1 MRVSVILLTGLALFG
16 GCVNAKE
23 DEESKAL
30 DFSLHW
36 TMKKYAP
43 VIIKQRKDEALDT
56 RGLFESKEEESNIEL
71 DAHFEGPHK
80 ENKDREVTPDGLGV
94 GIKLGI

>member
-1 MRVSVILLTGLALFG
+1 MKMSVVLLAGFALFG
-16 GCVNAKE
+16 NCVNAKE
-23 DEESKAL
+23 GEESKVL

-43 VIIKQRKDEALDT
+43 VIIERRKDETLDI
-56 RGLFESKEEESNIEL
+56 RGLFEFKEEKSDIEL
-71 DAHFEGPHK
+71 DAHFERPHK